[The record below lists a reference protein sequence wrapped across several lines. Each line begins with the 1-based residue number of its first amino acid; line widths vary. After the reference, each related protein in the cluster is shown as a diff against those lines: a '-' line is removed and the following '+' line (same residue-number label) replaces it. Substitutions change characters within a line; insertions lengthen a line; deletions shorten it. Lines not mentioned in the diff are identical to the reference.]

1 MPVNLQH
8 CQITVLRAV
17 AFRQEVIDLDQLVL
31 VRGLL
36 DHFLFNSCGRW
47 CDDCCSSSRA
57 YAEILQES
65 SSTVIHKSSPV
76 RVHRGTSVSGP

>member
-17 AFRQEVIDLDQLVL
+17 TFRQKVWHRDQLVL
-31 VRGLL
+31 VLLDL

-57 YAEILQES
+57 YAEILQKA

-76 RVHRGTSVSGP
+76 RVHRDTSVLDP